1 MKQEPVIRMQN
12 IGKSF
17 PGVRAL
23 NDINIDFYPG
33 EVHILLGENGAGK
46 STLIKILSGV
56 YQQDEGK
63 FFYKE
68 KEEIFYTPVQ
78 ALNQGISTIHQELS
92 VVPDLTVA
100 ENIFLGSEK
109 RKHKF
114 FLNKKLMNDEAAKY
128 IKKIGVYIDPAKII
142 SELSIAEMQMV
153 EIVKSISQ
161 EASVVIMDE
170 PTASLS
176 EHEVSSLF
184 KIIRTL
190 KKHNVAIIY
199 ISHRLKE
206 LFEIGDKITVIK
218 DGEMVKTLN
227 VNDTN
232 EDELIS
238 LMVGREITKFFNK
251 KEHVT
256 NQEVLEVKELCK
268 KNCYKNISFSLKKGE
283 VLGISGL
290 VGSGRTEVL
299 LSIFGAMQYDSGE
312 VLLHDKVV
320 KFKNPAQAIKHKL
333 GLVPENRKTQGVLI
347 DETVMN
353 NITLPNLRNN
363 LKGIFLNKPWE
374 KKVSARFIKNLNIKT
389 PSSDTLV
396 KNLSGGN
403 QQKISLAKWLAA
415 NIDILL
421 LDEPT
426 HGIDV
431 NAKSEIYSLI
441 NEYTVNGGS
450 VILVSSE
457 LPEILGICDRVVVM
471 RLGEVSK
478 ILPINECDEETI
490 MKFSSISD

>member
-1 MKQEPVIRMQN
+1 MKHEPVIRMQN

-33 EVHILLGENGAGK
+33 EVHVLLGENGAGK

-56 YQQDEGK
+56 YQQDEGT
-63 FFYKE
+63 FYYKG
-68 KEEIFYTPVQ
+68 KEEIFHTPVQ
-78 ALNQGISTIHQELS
+78 ALSQGISTIHQELS

-100 ENIFLGSEK
+100 ENIFLGAEK
-109 RKHKF
+109 RKHKLL
-114 FLNKKLMNDEAAKY
+114 LNKKLMNDEAEKY
-128 IKKIGVYIDPAKII
+128 INKIGVHIDPTKII

-153 EIVKSISQ
+153 EIAKSISQ
-161 EASVVIMDE
+161 NASVVIMDE

-176 EHEVSSLF
+176 DHEVSSLF

-190 KKHNVAIIY
+190 KEHNVAIIY
-199 ISHRLKE
+199 ISHRLQE

-218 DGEMVKTLN
+218 DGEMVKTLD
-227 VNDTN
+227 VAQTN

-251 KEHVT
+251 KTHVT
-256 NQEVLEVKELCK
+256 DTKVLEVKNLCK
-268 KNCYKNISFSLKKGE
+268 TNCYKNISFSLNKGE

-290 VGSGRTEVL
+290 VGAGRTEVL
-299 LSIFGAMQYDSGE
+299 QSIFGAMQCDSGE
-312 VLLHDKVV
+312 ILLHNKIV
-320 KFKNPAQAIKHKL
+320 KIKSPSQAIKHKL
-333 GLVPENRKTQGVLI
+333 GLVPENRKTQGVLV

-374 KKVSARFIKNLNIKT
+374 RKISTRFIKNLNIKT
-389 PSSDTLV
+389 PSAETLV

-431 NAKSEIYSLI
+431 NAKAEIYSLI

-450 VILVSSE
+450 VLLVSSE

-471 RLGEVSK
+471 RLGEISK
-478 ILPINECDEETI
+478 ILPISECDEETI
-490 MKFSSISD
+490 MKFSSN